1 MKWYSTDYNLGRCHL
16 KKPWKK
22 GGHSIFRRYKWYAIP
37 KIADS
42 EPLPANETL
51 PVECTWCDMRF
62 QDNSQLSTSCTCI
75 CKAVVA
81 VSL

>member
-1 MKWYSTDYNLGRCHL
+1 MKWYSTANSLGRHL

-62 QDNSQLSTSCTCI
+62 QDNSQLKFHI
-75 CKAVVA
+75 EHVH
-81 VSL
+81 LL